1 VSVRGLGGITEDE
14 RADDFPYDQCLLI
27 RKMQFTQNILDPDKK
42 IHTGG
47 FGAGR
52 REGEEIFY
60 GFCHGLMCLRIEL
73 SQKVVIV
80 AKWY

>member
-42 IHTGG
+42 FTLGDSEQ
-47 FGAGR
+47 GAGKGR
-52 REGEEIFY
+52 RF
-60 GFCHGLMCLRIEL
+60 FM
-73 SQKVVIV
+73 VFVTV
-80 AKWY
+80 